1 MTKKQ
6 GAVRPRSG
14 QNRTLKYR
22 VLDWMT
28 TVVIGVGAA
37 ALLLFGVFSPMRVE
51 SATMSGVEKGDVV
64 VADRLG
70 KYLYGF
76 DRGDMLLLKPVE
88 FEINKN
94 TDKKAE
100 PLRLARVVAFAG
112 ETVTISGGSV
122 YINGSL
128 LDETEYAR
136 ALYTSIRMEF
146 TVPSGSVFVLPDERL
161 YLTDE
166 MLEEL
171 VVDTNRIKGEVRFIA
186 YPFARMA
193 AFK

>member
-1 MTKKQ
+1 MTKKH

-14 QNRTLKYR
+14 KNRTLKYR
-22 VLDWMT
+22 VLDWAT
-28 TVVIGVGAA
+28 TVIIGVGAA

-51 SATMSGVEKGDVV
+51 SATMSGIENGDVV
-64 VADRLG
+64 VADRVG

-88 FEINKN
+88 FATNQN
-94 TDKKAE
+94 TNKKAE

-112 ETVTISGGSV
+112 ETVTISNGSV

-128 LDETEYAR
+128 LDETEYAH

-146 TVPSGSVFVLPDERL
+146 TVPNGSMFVLPDERL

-166 MLEEL
+166 MIEEL
-171 VVDTNRIKGEVRFIA
+171 VVNTSRIKGEVRFVA
-186 YPFARMA
+186 YPFSRLA